1 MSGCPSR
8 YLRPVLKDARGW
20 CLRGVRF
27 LRRASASAAAAAR
40 ARRAIGRA
48 FSAFVCGVTRVPP
61 PLGVRCA
68 LFSVFVGVGR
78 VSSALIKLTC
88 FWWGFAGLRLRASPS
103 GFAFGLRLRA
113 SPSGFAFGL
122 RLRASPSGFAFG
134 PARRHDSTQ
143 NPWMVPVVVRACPT
157 KHPRHT
163 AVVFTTKRRRRAV
176 FWRASCC
183 ICCDRPRPHTES
195 GCPSVA
201 LLIRNSQVKRVL
213 RDCLGNLARLRE
225 TRSKAHRSLK
235 AVSSSTRQRDGYAG
249 SRSGSAPLHHSHAL
263 RRHARARSPGTLK
276 PADGDATTIRD
287 ARVTISSSRGLRN
300 HLPGATRVA
309 VSPGGLVSFR

>member
-1 MSGCPSR
+1 MSGCPQVPPG

-88 FWWGFAGLRLRASPS
+88 FSVGLRLRASPSGFAFGLSPS

-122 RLRASPSGFAFG
+122 RLRASPSG
-134 PARRHDSTQ
+134 P
-143 NPWMVPVVVRACPT
+143 P
-157 KHPRHT
+157 
-163 AVVFTTKRRRRAV
+163 
-176 FWRASCC
+176 
-183 ICCDRPRPHTES
+183 
-195 GCPSVA
+195 
-201 LLIRNSQVKRVL
+201 
-213 RDCLGNLARLRE
+213 
-225 TRSKAHRSLK
+225 
-235 AVSSSTRQRDGYAG
+235 
-249 SRSGSAPLHHSHAL
+249 
-263 RRHARARSPGTLK
+263 
-276 PADGDATTIRD
+276 DATTRRRTRGWCLWWFAHAPQNTHGTPRSYLRRND
-287 ARVTISSSRGLRN
+287 A
-300 HLPGATRVA
+300 A
-309 VSPGGLVSFR
+309 VRCVGGLPAAFAAIDLAHTRRAAVLR

>member
-1 MSGCPSR
+1 MPGAGA
-8 YLRPVLKDARGW
+8 Y
-20 CLRGVRF
+20 RGVRF

-88 FWWGFAGLRLRASPS
+88 CSVGLRLRAPPS
-103 GFAFGLRLRA
+103 GFACR
-113 SPSGFAFGL
+113 SPPDATT
-122 RLRASPSGFAFG
+122 
-134 PARRHDSTQ
+134 STQ
-143 NPWMVPVVVRACPT
+143 KPWPAPVVVRACPT

-163 AVVFTTKRRRRAV
+163 AVVFTIYDAPTPPCGV
-176 FWRASCC
+176 LEGFLTC

-201 LLIRNSQVKRVL
+201 LLICFAS
-213 RDCLGNLARLRE
+213 CIIII
-225 TRSKAHRSLK
+225 T
-235 AVSSSTRQRDGYAG
+235 
-249 SRSGSAPLHHSHAL
+249 HHTAII
-263 RRHARARSPGTLK
+263 A
-276 PADGDATTIRD
+276 
-287 ARVTISSSRGLRN
+287 
-300 HLPGATRVA
+300 
-309 VSPGGLVSFR
+309 